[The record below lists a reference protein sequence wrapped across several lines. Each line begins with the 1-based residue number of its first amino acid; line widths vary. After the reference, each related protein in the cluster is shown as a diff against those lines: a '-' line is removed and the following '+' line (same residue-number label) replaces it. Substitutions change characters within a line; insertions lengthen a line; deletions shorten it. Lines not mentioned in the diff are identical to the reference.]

1 MQTPSTPTAAALLTL
16 CLGLTAHPLCA
27 DSLDPLELPTVLS
40 ATRLKQAPADVPGSM
55 TVLDRELIRAS
66 GARNIPEILRLVP
79 GMHVGYRRGNQMNVN
94 LHGTNVTE
102 ARRLQVLVDGRSVY
116 RPGLATVDW
125 SELALAIEDI
135 DRIEVFRG
143 PNTAAYGANAL
154 MGVINIVT
162 RLPMENHGTTL
173 KYTHGN
179 RGVRD
184 WYASHSDGSLQH
196 NWRLSLSAQQDD
208 GFDHDEDGND
218 YRDGMRA
225 TRFNLR
231 HAWQLT
237 PNQTLDW
244 QMAASEASRQSYYE
258 FSTYFNH
265 NKFDK
270 PLDQAIAAHQ
280 PDADIRGRDFSTLG
294 LWKLDINPDHQLQVQ
309 AYAQHAERL
318 RDWRICES
326 PIAFSAELTEL
337 RSLNPLAARRVR
349 SYQEYLWRL
358 EEAGR
363 TAPDT
368 RDEYIARYLAMEG
381 MTYTPRMAE
390 LADTLAAMAE
400 QQRNAEPVCGRINE
414 NIRETRTHVEIQD
427 VLRLTPE
434 LRLLSGASYRHDRAS
449 SETFFNG
456 TVDNQVTQLFGNLEY
471 RPNQRWLFQA
481 GGMYEYEQLIGDS
494 FSPRLAT
501 HFFLAPLHSLRLVY
515 AEAVRSP
522 DMYENHANWRYR
534 LREVTGPLSGPV
546 IHYGWARGPGD
557 LHQERMRSHE
567 VGYNGHFPLLG
578 LQLDVRAFDERITGM
593 NSEPLKLDN
602 FLPNNRTSIRFK
614 GAEGELDWAFSRMD
628 RLRLTY
634 AYIVFDATSEYDQ
647 RLTARHSGSAAWLRE
662 WPGQIRTSLI
672 YYGADH
678 LNERRFER
686 LDSRI
691 EKQFALADRSSLAL
705 ALTWQYRLDDEA
717 LTWEEN
723 RFDSRSHYYL
733 SAELNF

>member
-1 MQTPSTPTAAALLTL
+1 MPTPSSPTAAALLTL

-173 KYTHGN
+173 KYTQGT

-184 WYASHSDGSLQH
+184 VYASHSGGSLQH
-196 NWRLSLSAQQDD
+196 NWRMSLSTQQDN
-208 GFDHDEDGND
+208 GFDHDKGGND

-231 HAWQLT
+231 HAWQLA

-309 AYAQHAERL
+309 AYAQHAGRL
-318 RDWRICES
+318 RDWRVCES
-326 PIAFSAELTEL
+326 PVAFSPALLELSGL
-337 RSLNPLAARRVR
+337 SQLAARRVR
-349 SYQEYLWRL
+349 SYL
-358 EEAGR
+358 ESTQTESMDSYIDYYMGIEGEA
-363 TAPDT
+363 
-368 RDEYIARYLAMEG
+368 
-381 MTYTPRMAE
+381 YTPQMAE
-390 LADTLAAMAE
+390 LAARVRDQVPLY
-400 QQRNAEPVCGRINE
+400 NNGDPVCGRINE

-522 DMYENHANWRYR
+522 DMYENHANWHYR

-546 IHYGWARGPGD
+546 THYGWARGPGD

-578 LQLDVRAFDERITGM
+578 LQLDVRAFQERVTGM
-593 NSEPLKLDN
+593 NSEPLKVDDFRPDN
-602 FLPNNRTSIRFK
+602 RSSIRFK
-614 GAEGELDWAFSRMD
+614 GAEGELDWAFSSMD

-634 AYIVFDATSEYDQ
+634 AYIAFDASNKRDS

-678 LNERRFER
+678 LNELRFER